1 MRQIHLQSIGLVLA
15 IFVVSVLLLI
25 SIIVLFCWEDGHDAH
40 SELVKQK
47 SFSRVIAEGLRYR
60 DYQSF
65 GVDRFAFKSCRI
77 EKRRKGAI
85 TLGAFN
91 VLVVDGLVLNLP
103 AVASVS
109 IKGEPARESSFG
121 WIKGDGLGETLVG
134 SQGLGVGRISGIRIN
149 GLTVNRCN
157 NTNGVSL
164 IFSATLAESG
174 MSKEGLHL
182 QGCEVSTPD
191 GSQMRV
197 NKARLILKPAPKLV
211 YVRRGVEESIG
222 L

>member
-1 MRQIHLQSIGLVLA
+1 MKTQLQSIGVMVAVVVFSATLVVSILVL
-15 IFVVSVLLLI
+15 FR
-25 SIIVLFCWEDGHDAH
+25 WMDDNDAP

-47 SFSRVIAEGLRYR
+47 SFSRVIAEGVRYR
-60 DYQSF
+60 DYQSI

-85 TLGAFN
+85 TFGAFN
-91 VLVVDGLVLNLP
+91 MLVVDGLVLNLP

-109 IKGEPARESSFG
+109 IKGEPAGESSFG
-121 WIKGDGLGETLVG
+121 WMKGDGLGETLVG

-174 MSKEGLHL
+174 ISKEGLNL
-182 QGCEVSTPD
+182 QGCEVSTSD

-197 NKARLILKPAPKLV
+197 NKARLILKPDPKLV
-211 YVRRGVEESIG
+211 YWKRGVEESVG